1 MSISIRPYV
10 LADAPALYDA
20 ARESVGEVHLWLPW
34 CHAGYQLNDAQT
46 WIDATIE
53 AFAKRTSFSF
63 VVEDEGGRMLG
74 GCGLN
79 QINEAH
85 RLANLGYWIR
95 TSAAGQGVA
104 PRAVR
109 LLAEW
114 AFAQTNLERLE
125 IVVAV
130 ANTRS
135 QRVAEK
141 AGALREGL
149 LRSRLYVHDQPQDA
163 VMYSIVRPAAA
174 AHAST
179 LAASRSQSN
188 QRR

>member
-34 CHAGYQLNDAQT
+34 CHPEYKLDDAQT
-46 WIDATIE
+46 WIRGQIE
-53 AFAKRTSFSF
+53 AFANRTTFSF

-79 QINEAH
+79 QINEVH

-95 TSAAGQGVA
+95 TSAAGQGIA
-104 PRAVR
+104 PQAVR

-114 AFAQTNLERLE
+114 AFAETNLQRLE

-135 QRVAEK
+135 HRVAEK
-141 AGALREGL
+141 AGALREGV

-163 VMYSIVRPAAA
+163 VMYSIVRPMPPARGT
-174 AHAST
+174 SK
-179 LAASRSQSN
+179 SGP
-188 QRR
+188 